1 MADQT
6 DVLRCSNIA
15 RLMAAAIVDGKFRQM
30 LLTDPAMAL
39 IQDYGQERLHL
50 SGAERALIL
59 SVQQPASLT
68 DFARQLIHNA
78 KMDCIIPVN
87 QP

>member
-1 MADQT
+1 M
-6 DVLRCSNIA
+6 V
-15 RLMAAAIVDGKFRQM
+15 AAIVDGQFRQL
-30 LLTDPAMAL
+30 LLTDPATAL
-39 IQDYGQERLHL
+39 IQEYGQERLHL

-59 SVQQPASLT
+59 SVQHPTSLT

-78 KMDCIIPVN
+78 ETDCIVPVN